1 MMDASS
7 AGHPPSPI
15 DPVGGP
21 AVDAA
26 TLDAQ
31 LKPAEVQALLQRA
44 TAADPLNQAIIAV
57 VDRGGRVLGV
67 RVENGV
73 SPAITGNA
81 ANLVFAVD
89 GALAEART
97 GAFFASDQ
105 APLTSRTIENLSQ
118 STMTQRIIQSNPD
131 VLDPNSTTRGPG
143 LVAPIG
149 IKGHF
154 PPGIPFTPP
163 VDLSNIEATNRDSIR
178 HIAANGL
185 VKDTANDVTL
195 PSRFNVP
202 QSNIPATISGAGLE
216 LTPPESYGLVSGLL
230 PDAQA
235 RGIGTLP
242 GGLPIIRMASVAGRA
257 DKQPVVIGG
266 IGVFYPGTTGYATE
280 ENSVLSDSLYD
291 PTKPDLSQAA
301 EDVALAAVN
310 GTSSLSPVGSA
321 KLTFG
326 KLGNDPNHLIAPV
339 SGLDLQPFGRI
350 DLVGVTLDV
359 VGQHGNLGPTLAL
372 KSLKTFGYTG
382 KGDPNAGRNL
392 PISNDQSNQIYGFT
406 TQPLDQTLYPNYSTT
421 VANQATPMANAVQ
434 SVDTTLNTRG
444 GRIVPDGW
452 LVTPHAGDG
461 LTADDVVNIV
471 AQGIVRANNTRAA
484 IRLPIDRHVR
494 MVFSVSDKEGN
505 LLGVYRMPDATVFS
519 IDVAVAKS
527 RNVAYYAD
535 PAQLQPVDKLPT
547 VPSGAALTN
556 RTFRYLSEPRFPE
569 GIDGQPPGPFSVLTD
584 GGSNPLTAL
593 NIGTPLPASA
603 FQSVQGYDLF
613 NPQTNFH
620 DKTNPLN
627 QDGIVFFPGS
637 VPLYKDVSG
646 TGTKVLVGGLGVSGD
661 GVDQDDDVTFSASL
675 GFRPPP
681 TTPRADQVFVRGVR
695 LPYQKFNRNPEDLS
709 DRPRMVGRAGRSRA
723 GRRLRIFRKDCFES
737 APFDEPTKTV

>member
-21 AVDAA
+21 AVNAA
-26 TLDAQ
+26 TLAAQ
-31 LKPAEVQALLQRA
+31 LTPSEVNTLLRRA
-44 TAADPLNQAIIAV
+44 TAADPVNGAIIAV

-73 SPAITGNA
+73 SPAITSNVG
-81 ANLVFAVD
+81 NLVFAVD
-89 GALAEART
+89 GALATART
-97 GAFFASDQ
+97 GAFFGNDQ

-118 STMTQRIIQSNPD
+118 STMTQRILQSNPNVTD
-131 VLDPNSTTRGPG
+131 LNSTTRGPG
-143 LVAPIG
+143 LVAPVG

-178 HIAANGL
+178 HPVANGL
-185 VKDTANDVTL
+185 PKSTANDVTL

-202 QSNIPATISGAGLE
+202 QSNIPASISGAGIE
-216 LTPPESYGLVSGLL
+216 LTPPESYGYISGLL

-242 GGLPIIRMASVAGRA
+242 GGLPITRMTSVAGRA
-257 DKQPVVIGG
+257 GKQPVVVGG
-266 IGVFYPGTTGYATE
+266 IGVFYPGTTGFATE
-280 ENSVLSDSLYD
+280 ENSVLSDSLYN
-291 PTKPDLSQAA
+291 PGKPDLSQAA

-310 GTSSLSPVGSA
+310 GTSAVSPVGGAS
-321 KLTFG
+321 LRFG
-326 KLGNDPNHLIAPV
+326 TLGNAKQGLVGTVRN
-339 SGLDLQPFGRI
+339 LDLQPFGRI

-359 VGQHGNLGPTLAL
+359 VGQHGNLGPTLVL
-372 KSLKTFGYTG
+372 KSLKILGYTG
-382 KGDPNAGRNL
+382 KGDPNAGVNL
-392 PISNDQSNQIYGFT
+392 PVSNDTVNQIYGFKT
-406 TQPLDQTLYPNYSTT
+406 AKLDTVAYPNYTAKVISQTT
-421 VANQATPMANAVQ
+421 ATANATQ
-434 SVDTTLNTRG
+434 SVAPSTQTRG

-471 AQGIVRANNTRAA
+471 AQGISRANNTRAA

-494 MVFSVSDKEGN
+494 MVYAVSDKEGN
-505 LLGVYRMPDATVFS
+505 LLGLYRMPDATIFS
-519 IDVAVAKS
+519 IDVAVAKA
-527 RNVAYYAD
+527 RNVAYYAN
-535 PAQLQPVDKLPT
+535 PAKLQPIDKLPT
-547 VPSGAALTN
+547 VPMGTALTN
-556 RTFRYLSEPRFPE
+556 RSFRYLSEPRFPE
-569 GIDGQPPGPFSVLTD
+569 GIDGMAPGPFSVLTD
-584 GGSNPLTAL
+584 GGTNVLSAV
-593 NIGTPLPASA
+593 NIGAPLPALA

-620 DKTNPLN
+620 DPSNPLN

-637 VPLYKDVSG
+637 TPLYKDTTG
-646 TGTKVLVGGLGVSGD
+646 TGNKVLVGGLGVSGD

-675 GFRPPP
+675 GFRTPPNI
-681 TTPRADQVFVRGVR
+681 PRADQTFVRGVR
-695 LPYQKFNRNPEDLS
+695 VPYQKFNRNP
-709 DRPRMVGRAGRSRA
+709 
-723 GRRLRIFRKDCFES
+723 
-737 APFDEPTKTV
+737 KT